1 MIRRNPTTFALL
13 CLARSIRTN
22 KPIYSKISGILGFNF
37 LSSAIFFGS
46 IFRIS
51 LLELELRLALEAL
64 NQVAHLSDGFVLKSF
79 KFSISQK
86 TSNLVLHHC
95 IATPYFQA
103 FEIPSL
109 VDKLRVDV
117 FVDAR
122 HTEDMPAVVD
132 IEEDVP
138 VEIFI
143 VFPVALT
150 TFYDFTLINC

>member
-22 KPIYSKISGILGFNF
+22 KSIYSKISGVLDFDF
-37 LSSAIFFGS
+37 LASAIFFGS
-46 IFRIS
+46 IFSIS

-64 NQVAHLSDGFVLKSF
+64 NQVAHLSNGFVLKGF

-95 IATPYFQA
+95 IITPDFQA
-103 FEIPSL
+103 FEVPSL
-109 VDKLRVDV
+109 VDKLRVNV

-132 IEEDVP
+132 IEENVP

-143 VFPVALT
+143 VLPVALT
-150 TFYDFTLINC
+150 TFDYFTLINC